1 MDRRNFLRTMLG
13 VAAVTALPSEVFPF
27 KKIFLPPAIIPP
39 ALKVPRIN
47 NVMALQLESFEKEI
61 PDLVYRSTPCLNF
74 LRMHDRA
81 NTEWLGLSRSTY
93 PGRLTEAE
101 KLSRTMESSIA
112 KIEHDLDEGIRL
124 YGSEDLLKLPG
135 FKVKHVDK
143 VEKEIYVEP
152 VPKSSG

>member
-27 KKIFLPPAIIPP
+27 KKIFLPPAKKIVTLNE
-39 ALKVPRIN
+39 AAVE
-47 NVMALQLESFEKEI
+47 ALQLESFSKGI
-61 PDLVYRSTPCLNF
+61 PDLVYKSTSMYDF
-74 LRMHDRA
+74 MRRHDRI
-81 NTEWLGLSRSTY
+81 NREWLGLSRSTY

-124 YGSEDLLKLPG
+124 YGSKDLAKLPS
-135 FKVKHVDK
+135 FEMDI
-143 VEKEIYVEP
+143 KELSVSYVES